1 MKTDQ
6 ELKRDVEN
14 ELKWEP
20 SVNEAHIGVSAKN
33 GVVTLSG
40 HVTMY
45 AEKYAAEQAAKRVH
59 GVQALANELDVK
71 LLSSDKRSD
80 EDIATACLAALRAHG
95 SVPDDR
101 IKVLVKNGW
110 VTLEGSVEWQYQK
123 QAAEHAVQ
131 NLLGVAGIINQINVT
146 PHVSASD
153 VKHKIEEAFKRSAE
167 VDASRIIVD
176 LQDGKVIL
184 RGKVRSWAEKNEAQR
199 AAWAAPGVTAI
210 ENDLT
215 IVP

>member
-14 ELKWEP
+14 ELRWEP

-40 HVTMY
+40 HVPTY
-45 AEKYAAEQAAKRVH
+45 VEKHAAEQAAKRVY

-71 LLSSDKRSD
+71 LSTVDKRSD
-80 EDIATACLAALRAHG
+80 EDIATACLNALRTHG
-95 SVPDDR
+95 SVPHDR
-101 IKVLVKNGW
+101 IQVIVKNGW

-123 QAAEHAVQ
+123 AAAENAVQ
-131 NLLGVAGIINQINVT
+131 NLVGVAGIVDQINVT

-167 VDASRIIVD
+167 VDASRITVD

-210 ENDLT
+210 ENELT

>member
-59 GVQALANELDVK
+59 GVQAFANELDVK

-80 EDIATACLAALRAHG
+80 EDVATACLTALRAHG

-101 IKVLVKNGW
+101 IKVIVKNGW

-123 QAAEHAVQ
+123 AAAENAVQ

-167 VDASRIIVD
+167 VDASRVTVD

-184 RGKVRSWAEKNEAQR
+184 RGKVRSWAEKSEAQR
-199 AAWAAPGVTAI
+199 AAWSAPGVTAI

-215 IVP
+215 ISP